1 MVSKPRTLGTR
12 IRHAR
17 EVRELTQVALARRL
31 RVQQDRV
38 SKWERDVRTPR
49 VLTLMAIADSLD
61 VSLDF
66 LVRGVREN
74 SGLP

>member
-1 MVSKPRTLGTR
+1 MASKHRTLGTR

-17 EVRELTQVALARRL
+17 EVRALTQVALAKRL
-31 RVQQDRV
+31 RIQQDRV

-49 VLTLMAIADSLD
+49 VQTLVAIADSLD

-66 LVRGVREN
+66 LVRGIQDD
-74 SGLP
+74 SGL